1 MGLCESMH
9 SYDATIDLAD
19 RDTSKHDKPCAGGS
33 CYGLAYERLDWPVTM
48 NCSFVIQVV
57 IQVVIQAVIQTV
69 PADSARGQRAI
80 KIGCPL
86 RVNGVRGSCSQSL
99 GGLSRRQN

>member
-1 MGLCESMH
+1 MH

-33 CYGLAYERLDWPVTM
+33 RYGLVYERLNWPVTM

-57 IQVVIQAVIQTV
+57 IQAVIQIV